1 MSDQAQ
7 KAQTTKGTTTP
18 QVPQQRGA
26 EPAERPVSSAWT
38 GWLTFGAMMLIMVG
52 AFQVI
57 AGLTAI
63 FDDGFYIVTSDQLLV
78 SVDFTAWGWTHLALG
93 ALAIA
98 AGFGIMAGQM
108 WARVVGVGLAL
119 LSSIV
124 NLAFLPAYPL
134 WSMLVI
140 ALDVV
145 VIYALIAHG
154 AEMKTADY

>member
-7 KAQTTKGTTTP
+7 KAQTTKATTTP
-18 QVPQQRGA
+18 QVPRQRGT
-26 EPAERPVSSAWT
+26 EPSEPVSSAWT

-57 AGLTAI
+57 AGLTAL